1 MLRPI
6 ATGWLMWSY
15 ALTMGNLLTALVSV
29 VWFNGHMFIRVEIW
43 AFVDRDCV
51 SVVWFGGHAATMM
64 R

>member
-1 MLRPI
+1 
-6 ATGWLMWSY
+6 
-15 ALTMGNLLTALVSV
+15 MGHLFGAFVDFACGFV

-51 SVVWFGGHAATMM
+51 SVVWFGGHVATMM